1 MIRLDKYLTDCAI
14 GTRSEVKKLIRAGK
28 VEVNG
33 STDVRP
39 EMKLDELKD
48 HVIVNKTPV
57 VYEKYGYY
65 LFHKP
70 AGCVTATKD
79 SMHKTVMDYF
89 DTRTFAGYS
98 PVGRL
103 DMDTEGFLLVTNDG
117 ALAHHL
123 ISPAHHVPKTYYVET
138 DGPVPASAVE
148 LFDKGIDIGDD
159 TLTLPAEL
167 AILQKMESDDNSAA
181 KYAAEVTVYE
191 GRYHQVKR
199 MFQAIG
205 RKVVY
210 LKRISMGGL
219 SLGLLP
225 KGEYRKLTEAEVEL
239 ISSSNKGE

>member
-48 HVIVNKTPV
+48 YVIVNKTPV

-148 LFDKGIDIGDD
+148 FFDKGIDIGDD

-167 AILQKMESDDNSAA
+167 VILQKMESGDNSAA

-219 SLGLLP
+219 SLGPLP

>member
-48 HVIVNKTPV
+48 QVVVNKMPV

-89 DTRTFAGYS
+89 DARTFAGYS

-103 DMDTEGFLLVTNDG
+103 DIDTEGFYLL
-117 ALAHHL
+117 
-123 ISPAHHVPKTYYVET
+123 
-138 DGPVPASAVE
+138 
-148 LFDKGIDIGDD
+148 
-159 TLTLPAEL
+159 
-167 AILQKMESDDNSAA
+167 QMME
-181 KYAAEVTVYE
+181 
-191 GRYHQVKR
+191 RLH
-199 MFQAIG
+199 I
-205 RKVVY
+205 
-210 LKRISMGGL
+210 I
-219 SLGLLP
+219 
-225 KGEYRKLTEAEVEL
+225 
-239 ISSSNKGE
+239 

>member
-48 HVIVNKTPV
+48 RVAVNKKPV

-70 AGCVTATKD
+70 AGCVTATRD

-89 DTRTFAGYS
+89 DGKTFAGYA

-103 DMDTEGFLLVTNDG
+103 DLDTEGFLLVTNDG

-148 LFDKGIDIGDD
+148 LFRNGMDIGDD
-159 TLTLPAEL
+159 VPAMPAEL
-167 AILQKMESDDNSAA
+167 VICQKTSDAHA
-181 KYAAEVTVYE
+181 EPVKYAAEVTIYE

-219 SLGLLP
+219 SLGKLP
-225 KGEYRKLTEAEVEL
+225 IGEYRKLTEEEVEL
-239 ISSSNKGE
+239 ISTGNKGE

>member
-39 EMKLDELKD
+39 EMKLDELED

-89 DTRTFAGYS
+89 DSRTFAGYS

-167 AILQKMESDDNSAA
+167 VILQKMESGDNSAA

-219 SLGLLP
+219 SLGPLP